1 MVNGSAHH
9 LDLRLPNDQADPED
23 VKLIRQQEIEV
34 ITQWV
39 YKY

>member
-9 LDLRLPNDQADPED
+9 LDLRLPNDSADPED
-23 VKLIRQQEIEV
+23 VKNIRLQEIDL

-39 YKY
+39 NKY